1 MPSALRLLVG
11 RQEGWWGAGMV
22 ICLEQGAE
30 TCIWPNWCQC
40 HSLSLASVKSILVL
54 PFWYRLTRVVLDKG
68 PLNGCVCVR
77 YTIIMWIIHGY
88 IHMYYILFLKKP
100 AMQAQTWDGDKNMYN
115 RCQEGYF
122 DVRYQQM
129 PKFEPSVNCRHSQTA
144 TCCVYWMHLWP
155 LLFLSGVGHTR

>member
-88 IHMYYILFLKKP
+88 IHMYYILFF
-100 AMQAQTWDGDKNMYN
+100 KN
-115 RCQEGYF
+115 
-122 DVRYQQM
+122 QQ
-129 PKFEPSVNCRHSQTA
+129 CRHRLEMVTKICTTDA
-144 TCCVYWMHLWP
+144 RKANLTYGINKCPNLNHLWT
-155 LLFLSGVGHTR
+155 VGILKQPRAVFIECICDRFCFYLA